1 MFQNLAVQHRVIEG
15 MEGIRAADLGLRPR
29 MLRLIHKVD
38 RAEDVERGLKPGY
51 LQLGNDPCVPSLEV
65 VLLKGAITR
74 VFMEGDGP
82 SARATCGSPD
92 GRQPYD
98 FLVNPKSPECPPCPY
113 AQWETNPQTGKRVPP
128 PCQRAVVFLGLE
140 GLHSQNGPTPFWWVC
155 KRTSFQPAQT
165 FMAELQQ
172 SPQIGSLREL
182 RIRITTERKAAPG
195 GGVTYY
201 VPVFSIAGHDPSQRN
216 TLRKLFELARDVNY
230 THGLADDG
238 APDDEHADDG
248 TTIEAEVVK
257 PSQAEA
263 ANGGIPF

>member
-1 MFQNLAVQHRVIEG
+1 
-15 MEGIRAADLGLRPR
+15 
-29 MLRLIHKVD
+29 
-38 RAEDVERGLKPGY
+38 
-51 LQLGNDPCVPSLEV
+51 
-65 VLLKGAITR
+65 
-74 VFMEGDGP
+74 
-82 SARATCGSPD
+82 
-92 GRQPYD
+92 
-98 FLVNPKSPECPPCPY
+98 
-113 AQWETNPQTGKRVPP
+113 
-128 PCQRAVVFLGLE
+128 
-140 GLHSQNGPTPFWWVC
+140 
-155 KRTSFQPAQT
+155 
-165 FMAELQQ
+165 MAELQQ

-238 APDDEHADDG
+238 SPDDEHADDG